1 MPDWQT
7 IATLIALAAAGAFL
21 VRRLFWFISGRET
34 GSCGSC
40 SSNATGPKSKT
51 LVPLE
56 LPDQRR

>member
-7 IATLIALAAAGAFL
+7 IATLVVLAAAGAFL
-21 VRRLFWFISGRET
+21 VRRLLRIFSGGAK

-40 SSNATGPKSKT
+40 SSNATGPKSKP